1 MYLQCLQNFT
11 LKAILIVEDDLMTKK
26 TDFSTERDAS
36 FGYVVEQVV
45 RKFEEKAKLELSAIG
60 LNHKFYIPLLAL
72 LDEEGVNQ
80 RQLGLKLNFPEYFTS
95 RNIDA
100 MVKAGYAERRP
111 DPNSRRSVL
120 VFLTKAGRAKAE
132 CLPGLARKFDEDVL
146 AELTKDEQQ
155 KVVELLKKVADIT

>member
-1 MYLQCLQNFT
+1 
-11 LKAILIVEDDLMTKK
+11 MTKK

-132 CLPGLARKFDEDVL
+132 CLPGLARKLNEDVL

>member
-1 MYLQCLQNFT
+1 ML
-11 LKAILIVEDDLMTKK
+11 EDDLMTKE
-26 TDFSTERDAS
+26 TDFTTERDSS
-36 FGYVVEQVV
+36 FGYLVEQVV
-45 RKFEEKAKLELSAIG
+45 RKFEDNAKFELSAIG
-60 LNHKFYIPLLAL
+60 LNYKFYLPLLAL
-72 LDEEGVNQ
+72 LVEDGVNQ

-100 MVKAGYAERRP
+100 MVKAGFAERRP

-132 CLPGLARKFDEDVL
+132 CLPGLARRLNEEVL

-155 KVVELLKKVADIT
+155 KVVKLLKKVAGIT

>member
-1 MYLQCLQNFT
+1 
-11 LKAILIVEDDLMTKK
+11 MTKK
-26 TDFSTERDAS
+26 TDFSTERDSS

-45 RKFEEKAKLELSAIG
+45 RKFEDKAKLELSAIG

-111 DPNSRRSVL
+111 EPNSRRAVL

-132 CLPGLARKFDEDVL
+132 CLPGLARRLNEDVL
-146 AELTKDEQQ
+146 AELTKEEQQ

>member
-1 MYLQCLQNFT
+1 
-11 LKAILIVEDDLMTKK
+11 MTKE
-26 TDFSTERDAS
+26 TDFTTERDSS
-36 FGYVVEQVV
+36 FGYLVEQVV
-45 RKFEEKAKLELSAIG
+45 RKFEDNAKFELSAIG
-60 LNHKFYIPLLAL
+60 LNYKFYLPLLAL
-72 LDEEGVNQ
+72 LVEDGVNQ

-100 MVKAGYAERRP
+100 MVKAGFAERRP

-132 CLPGLARKFDEDVL
+132 CLPGLARRLNEEVL

-155 KVVELLKKVADIT
+155 KVVKLLKKVAGIT

>member
-1 MYLQCLQNFT
+1 
-11 LKAILIVEDDLMTKK
+11 MTKE
-26 TDFSTERDAS
+26 TDFTAERDSS
-36 FGYVVEQVV
+36 FGYLVEQVV
-45 RKFEEKAKLELSAIG
+45 RKFEDNAKFELSAID
-60 LNHKFYIPLLAL
+60 LNYKFYLPLLAL
-72 LDEEGVNQ
+72 FVEDGVNQ

-132 CLPGLARKFDEDVL
+132 CLPGLARRLNEEVL

-155 KVVELLKKVADIT
+155 KVVELLKKVAGIT